1 MLVSIAVV
9 PYVTVGVVV
18 VDQEI
23 GVVGEDVTRRQV
35 DRRQLDVFRAGD
47 FIYLAGVVGQVAAG
61 FVAQVGRGFAVAGHL
76 HRVVDADRAVVRGD
90 DYRVSAFREQAQQCQ
105 QVGVFEP
112 RTGERAERGFVLGEF
127 RG

>member
-18 VDQEI
+18 IDQEI

-61 FVAQVGRGFAVAGHL
+61 FVAQIGRGFAVAGL
-76 HRVVDADRAVVRGD
+76 FSFPGGKIDICQMRSLVWGYYGRKS
-90 DYRVSAFREQAQQCQ
+90 YYKNQKEQ
-105 QVGVFEP
+105 
-112 RTGERAERGFVLGEF
+112 TSYSD
-127 RG
+127 